1 MGMRITTPSIMAE
14 MLNFMAK
21 SQERPQQED
30 APALNHHLLRDPA
43 PSLMASTLDDLV
55 TSGAVTLRLR
65 RAR

>member
-30 APALNHHLLRDPA
+30 APALNRILRDPA